1 MRVLNGLDLE
11 SRLLTER
18 VLVIAKIVK
27 RAVQLYKMNEYTKVV
42 VAGGKTE
49 GLLTAAVLKCLG
61 IHEIFMITGND
72 TSLELAKLF
81 GAKEVIHYHQ
91 KGAIPQIQEK
101 IRKCFGG
108 KLGDVV
114 FQFKPGNSI
123 NRLIEKN
130 GCVCAMASVMSD
142 RQDARYYDETR
153 PVVRR
158 YYSVKEYEECFE
170 ILDKAAQLKL
180 PLYRL
185 ITHRY
190 SLEEVNEAH
199 WNAVCDQGLVV
210 AVFNR

>member
-91 KGAIPQIQEK
+91 KGAIPQI
-101 IRKCFGG
+101 
-108 KLGDVV
+108 
-114 FQFKPGNSI
+114 
-123 NRLIEKN
+123 
-130 GCVCAMASVMSD
+130 
-142 RQDARYYDETR
+142 
-153 PVVRR
+153 
-158 YYSVKEYEECFE
+158 
-170 ILDKAAQLKL
+170 
-180 PLYRL
+180 
-185 ITHRY
+185 
-190 SLEEVNEAH
+190 
-199 WNAVCDQGLVV
+199 
-210 AVFNR
+210 

>member
-1 MRVLNGLDLE
+1 
-11 SRLLTER
+11 
-18 VLVIAKIVK
+18 
-27 RAVQLYKMNEYTKVV
+27 
-42 VAGGKTE
+42 
-49 GLLTAAVLKCLG
+49 
-61 IHEIFMITGND
+61 
-72 TSLELAKLF
+72 
-81 GAKEVIHYHQ
+81 
-91 KGAIPQIQEK
+91 
-101 IRKCFGG
+101 
-108 KLGDVV
+108 
-114 FQFKPGNSI
+114 
-123 NRLIEKN
+123 
-130 GCVCAMASVMSD
+130 MASVMSD